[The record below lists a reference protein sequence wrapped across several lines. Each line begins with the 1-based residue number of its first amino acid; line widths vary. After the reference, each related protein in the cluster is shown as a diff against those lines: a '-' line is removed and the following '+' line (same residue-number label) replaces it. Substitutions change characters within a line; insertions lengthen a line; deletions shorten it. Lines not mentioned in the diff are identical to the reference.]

1 MFMVLIFNEI
11 NADMQLISKYKK
23 GIMLLLCV
31 MDLFT
36 KYDWVVTVKDNKG
49 VTIVNAFQSILDS
62 LKKESNKIWVDRG
75 SELYNSSFKRWLKEN
90 DIKTYSINDIV
101 GKYNNTYHTNT
112 TMKPID
118 VNSNYYAEYNVDSN
132 KKEPKFKIGDD
143 VKISRNTSIFAKEN
157 TPNWSEEL
165 FVISK
170 IKNIVPWF
178 YFINDLNGEE
188 IIGTFYEKELQK
200 TNQEEFRIEKVIKRR

>member
-1 MFMVLIFNEI
+1 
-11 NADMQLISKYKK
+11 
-23 GIMLLLCV
+23 
-31 MDLFT
+31 
-36 KYDWVVTVKDNKG
+36 
-49 VTIVNAFQSILDS
+49 
-62 LKKESNKIWVDRG
+62 
-75 SELYNSSFKRWLKEN
+75 
-90 DIKTYSINDIV
+90 
-101 GKYNNTYHTNT
+101 
-112 TMKPID
+112 MKPID

>member
-62 LKKESNKIWVDRG
+62 LKKK
-75 SELYNSSFKRWLKEN
+75 
-90 DIKTYSINDIV
+90 
-101 GKYNNTYHTNT
+101 
-112 TMKPID
+112 
-118 VNSNYYAEYNVDSN
+118 
-132 KKEPKFKIGDD
+132 
-143 VKISRNTSIFAKEN
+143 
-157 TPNWSEEL
+157 
-165 FVISK
+165 
-170 IKNIVPWF
+170 
-178 YFINDLNGEE
+178 
-188 IIGTFYEKELQK
+188 
-200 TNQEEFRIEKVIKRR
+200 